1 MSQRL
6 RCCVDGYCTFLW
18 WRASWLNWFI
28 EERTTVKQ
36 RQSFPK
42 NCCAYT
48 RLPCFCCG
56 ALSLDCG
63 NFSDL
68 LGLLW
73 MLLGKCKCICN
84 NAESSLSF
92 LKTITELR
100 TKYFCKCSL
109 IHSASVLDEGY
120 SKHAFLLES
129 KTFICTS
136 SCFVLMNY
144 VQ

>member
-28 EERTTVKQ
+28 EERMTVKQ

-73 MLLGKCKCICN
+73 MLVGKCKYVRN

-92 LKTITELR
+92 LKAIAELR
-100 TKYFCKCSL
+100 TKYFCKGSL
-109 IHSASVLDEGY
+109 IRSAGVLDEGY

-129 KTFICTS
+129 EDSHLHKFV
-136 SCFVLMNY
+136 FVLMNY